1 MSREA
6 WGPPH
11 VEPEGLFALEAS
23 VQTQVAVTA
32 GMRVCAW
39 ECELAPGF
47 ETFARNLTS
56 V

>member
-32 GMRVCAW
+32 GMRVCACGNVSW
-39 ECELAPGF
+39 HRGLRRLHGI
-47 ETFARNLTS
+47 
-56 V
+56 